1 MQAPRAPE
9 RDSPPGPDIRTIQA
23 HPRLTTDMATT
34 TANQQAAPQ
43 SAKPGPLKRILLIV
57 LIAILAAGAAGGG
70 VWFFMSRHAG
80 SAPAAA
86 SAPPPLTPTAVPV
99 YYALEPMTVNLQSDD
114 GETHYLRIGLTL
126 KLDSQATQDAL
137 VARMPEIRSRLL
149 LALSNKHPSDLAPL
163 DGKRALAAEL
173 AALISQP
180 SDPRGTPAK
189 VEDVLFTE
197 FVVQ

>member
-1 MQAPRAPE
+1 
-9 RDSPPGPDIRTIQA
+9 
-23 HPRLTTDMATT
+23 MATT
-34 TANQQAAPQ
+34 TAKDQAAPQ
-43 SAKPGPLKRILLIV
+43 GAKPGPLKRILLIV
-57 LIAILAAGAAGGG
+57 IIAILAAGAAGAG
-70 VWFFMSRHAG
+70 VWFFMSRH
-80 SAPAAA
+80 PAAATA
-86 SAPPPLTPTAVPV
+86 SAPPPPPVPV

-114 GETHYLRIGLTL
+114 GDTHYLRIGLTL

-137 VARMPEIRSRLL
+137 VAHMPEIRSRVL

-163 DGKRALAAEL
+163 DGKRALATEL

-180 SDPRGTPAK
+180 SDPRGQPAK

>member
-1 MQAPRAPE
+1 
-9 RDSPPGPDIRTIQA
+9 
-23 HPRLTTDMATT
+23 MATT
-34 TANQQAAPQ
+34 TAPQQAAPQ
-43 SAKPGPLKRILLIV
+43 SAQPGPLKRILLIV
-57 LIAILAAGAAGGG
+57 LIALLAAGAAGGG
-70 VWFFMSRHAG
+70 VWFFMSRHAT
-80 SAPAAA
+80 SAPAAE
-86 SAPPPLTPTAVPV
+86 SAPPPAVPV
-99 YYALEPMTVNLQSDD
+99 YYALDPMTVNLQSDD

-126 KLDSQATQDAL
+126 KLDNQATQDAL

-163 DGKRALAAEL
+163 EGKRALAAEL

-180 SDPRGTPAK
+180 SDPRSKPAK